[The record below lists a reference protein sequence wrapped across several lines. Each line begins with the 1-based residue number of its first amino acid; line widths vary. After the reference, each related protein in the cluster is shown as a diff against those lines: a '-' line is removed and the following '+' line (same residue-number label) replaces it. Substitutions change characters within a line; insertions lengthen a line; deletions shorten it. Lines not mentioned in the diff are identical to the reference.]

1 MKCLLPSKFA
11 KSAVA
16 IVFLF
21 TLSFFVNNAVAQI
34 IWSNSG
40 GSAWLTAT
48 NWTGTVV
55 PTSTQV
61 AEFDVNPTSGTT
73 GVGINMGT
81 VSGAESVGALY
92 ISNLRTSNF
101 LVGNSSSSTAGILTL
116 NGATVSGTSNVIIA
130 NLSGVQVF
138 SVQNTQGGS
147 TSTMGIAL
155 GTTTSPT
162 ILASVGAS
170 SVAVGSTIFIS
181 SIISGSNP
189 LTFLGNGTY
198 NYTTGTGNPGGLLR
212 LNAANTFSGGLTVG
226 KSDGTS
232 NGVLQL
238 DNVAA
243 ISNVS
248 GNNLTINTNSQL
260 YLPTAGTYTTGN
272 LTLNLNGFGNLY
284 ATTSPA
290 ALVGGATLTWTGPV
304 NVQSN
309 SAIYSKSANVLTLSG
324 NISGTGAITTLGK
337 GTVNFS
343 GTSNTWSGGTTINNG
358 FITVASGSSL
368 GAGALIF
375 GQNGSQSPTIT
386 FNNASQTVSS
396 LSSSWN
402 STTGTIANTLV
413 LSSGNTLTINQSTNT
428 TFSSG
433 AVSTL
438 TSIITGAGAVV
449 KQGAGTLT
457 LGSAGHNFSGGLT
470 LTGGA
475 VVLAPPASSAYTLS
489 GTVKMNGGTL
499 STAGIGA
506 GSAIGF
512 GALTLSDNSTIT
524 LDATN
529 TNTLNFAAS
538 SGTSWTAGK
547 MLTIT
552 GWQGSYYGGFTGSVG
567 HIFVGASAT
576 GLTST
581 QLTQI
586 QFFDGTSNHPAIL
599 LSSGELVP
607 QPTATMA
614 IGTTTIC
621 SGAAA
626 ALTFTGTAAATVYYW
641 NGGSSATSSVLLS
654 GSTGTGTATV
664 SVSPSVTA
672 VYSVTSVTSGGVSYA
687 VSNGNY
693 TVTVNATPLVSAG
706 NGGAICTG
714 SSLNLN
720 SSVSGGATPYIYA
733 WTGSGTLS
741 STSAASPAVSG
752 LSAGNPVYTLTV
764 TDANS
769 CSANAVT
776 TATVNVTPSPTIS
789 GSPTSITT
797 GGSSVLTFTGNTG
810 DIIYYWN
817 GSSTVSTTLTGS
829 TGTVTVSP
837 TSTTTYSLTSATSA
851 SGCMATITG
860 QTITITVSSAPT
872 ASISGSATIC
882 NGATTALTFS
892 GTAGATVYYW
902 NGGSGVSSSL
912 TLSGVSGTGTATV
925 TVSPTVTATYTL
937 TSVFSGG
944 SSYPVTGSATVTVN
958 ALPTATITGTASICS
973 GSSTNISVAGGT
985 PLASLSLNGGAATI
999 SLDGSGNGSASV
1011 SPSSTTTYT
1020 ATVSLSGCSQ
1030 SATGSP
1036 TVTVNAIPTATITGT
1051 AAICSG
1057 SSTNISVAGGTPL
1070 ASVSLNSGTA
1080 TITLDGSGNGST
1092 SVSPSSTTTYT
1103 ATVSLSGCSQ
1113 AATGSPTVT
1122 VNAIPTATITG
1133 TASITSGSSTP
1144 LTFNGTAN
1152 AVVTYA
1158 WSGPSSATATLNGSG
1173 TVSASVSP
1181 TVTTTY
1187 SLTAVASATGC
1198 SQSISGQSVV
1208 VTVTA
1213 SVSAAYTQGNLVVEQ
1228 VTSSVTPTSSGTAI
1242 TLNQYT
1248 TSGSLVNSQVLPS
1261 SGASQIV
1268 ISGSAGSEGLIG
1280 LSAER
1285 DRLIVVGYDASVGT
1299 ATVASSSVNRV
1310 VDEITP
1316 DGTATRKYSSS
1327 SSSLTGN
1334 NIRSGTSYT
1343 GNYFV
1348 GSGASGAAYVNSTTA
1363 TAIATG
1369 VTNARYVQAFNNNL
1383 YFTSG
1388 SGSFKGLSEL
1398 PYIATSAQTPTL
1410 VATESS
1416 SNGPYGFA
1424 VSPDGNTAYVAS
1436 ATSGVLKYTR
1446 TGGAGAFT
1454 LASYTVCATPC
1465 TGLTADFS
1473 TANPTIY
1480 ATLTTGLSLIKL
1492 IDAGSAATATTIA
1505 TTTATAPFRGVMF
1518 APAAYATVAVSG
1530 SSAICNGGS
1539 STVTFKGNPYAT
1551 VTYNINGGSTATVTL
1566 DSAGSRILNT
1576 GSLTTTSAYNLVS
1589 VTNPSGTTSLSGSAT
1604 VTVYP
1609 ALTAGPG
1616 SAGAIC
1622 TAGTLTLTSTP
1633 SGGSGSYSYVWAGTG
1648 TFSSTTAASPTV
1660 SGLSA
1665 GNPVYTLTVT
1675 DTHACSVTA
1684 TTTATVN
1691 ATPSPTIGGSPTSIA
1706 TGGSSVLTFTG
1717 NNGDVI
1723 YYWNGS
1729 STVSTTLTGTTGAVT
1744 VTPASTTTYS
1754 LTSATSAS
1762 GCMATISGQTVTIT
1776 VTPAPT
1782 ASITGSATICSGS
1795 GTQLTFTGTAGAIVY
1810 YWDGGTSTSSSLTLS
1825 GVSGTGTA
1833 TVAVSPTVTATY
1845 TLTSVYSGGA
1855 SYPVTGSATVTVN
1868 AIPTATITGTAA
1880 ICSGSST
1887 SISVAG
1893 GTPLASISVNGG
1905 LATFTLNGSGVGSAS
1920 VSPTST
1926 TTYTATVSLS
1936 GCSQSATG
1944 SPTVTVN
1951 PLPTASVTGTAS
1963 ITSGS
1968 STPLTFSGTANAVVS
1983 YAWAGPSSA
1992 TATLNGSGT
2001 ATVSVS
2007 PTVTTT
2013 YTLTAAT
2020 SAAGCIQS
2028 ISGQAATITVTGATT
2043 PTVAITGTSPAA
2055 DTAGKG
2061 STNVILERY
2070 NLAVTSGA
2078 ATLSGLTVTTAG
2090 TYVSAD
2096 ITDLKCW
2103 YSASTTFDA
2112 TATLL
2117 STFTTPGVAGS
2128 KVFPSFS
2135 AQSIPTGTGYI
2146 YITADVA
2153 TGATSTHTI
2162 NIASTALSGFNLG
2175 SATVTGSAIA
2185 AASNLTIL
2193 GYSEPTPFDLST
2205 GSWTLTGWRTAAPA
2219 GYYPGNGC
2227 DGVSSTNEV
2236 TPATSANMVFHT
2248 TSTSADPT
2256 LATSNAIGDYT
2267 AVYNAGSSTRMRG
2280 EGTSGFGWLNT
2291 GTATLGEA
2299 VLGLKT
2305 TGRNTIQVAWT
2316 AGEFGSAPRTYYVRA
2331 QYRLG
2336 TTGSYTDLPNTTF
2349 DQITDTSTVL
2359 GTKNFGPITL
2369 PSTCNN
2375 QPVVEVRWVYYY
2387 TGAVTGARPEKV
2399 VTNINV
2405 TSNAIGATPVIAISN
2420 TSPAAANVTPGTTNL
2435 VLQTYNM
2442 NITAATDTIS
2452 GLTITTS
2459 GNYVAS
2465 DINNLK
2471 LWYSTS
2477 STFNAGTATLLST
2490 ISGPT
2495 AAGSQSFPSFSEV
2508 MNVIGGTKYYYI
2520 TADISSSAA
2529 SGDSINISGTPFSN
2543 INLGTTATATGTN
2556 PVSAANFQTINA
2568 PSVALS
2574 SASPAT
2580 GNLGAGTINNVIES
2594 YSLAVTTSPA
2604 TISGLTVTTAGTY
2617 SVSDVSNLKCWFS
2630 TSSTFN
2636 AATATLL
2643 STKTTSLG
2651 AGSQVFPSFS
2661 STVIP
2666 VGTGYIYITTD
2677 LASGATL
2684 GDNISVAANAF
2695 SNFSFGAAAVTGT
2708 NPVPASNVQT
2718 IAAASVAISN
2728 TSPAAQNI
2736 GAGHSNV
2743 ILQTYNLAVTSVA
2756 AAITSCTVTTAG
2768 TYTTTDIT
2776 NLECW
2781 YSTSSTFNS
2790 ATATLLSTLA
2800 APAAAGA
2807 QIFPSF
2813 TSQTIAAGTTG
2824 YLFITANV
2832 TTAAVA
2838 GHTINI
2844 GSTAFSNFNF
2854 GPATL
2859 TGTNPVAAAN
2869 VQTISAY
2876 TDPAPFDLS
2885 TGNYL
2890 FNNWPSTSAAGT
2902 YPANMIF
2909 HYMGT
2914 NPATLTSTAAGD
2926 YVAAYNYPTNSRVS
2940 GKGTDGYSM
2949 FNNGTGNGG
2958 MPAGEYG
2965 EGVLAV
2971 NATGRSNIQVSW
2983 RAGTEVAGTSVW
2995 AIRAQYRVGIT
3006 GSYTDLPYT
3015 TIGQIEDTSGT
3026 AGAYKDFG
3034 PITLPAACEGAAD
3047 VEIRWIY
3054 YSQSGTSTP
3063 EMNVTNVQV
3072 TSSVAVT
3079 PNVAISSI
3087 SPAAANVTAGTIN
3100 TVLQTYSLSV
3110 TSGTANISG
3119 LSVSTAGS
3127 YAAADITDLKCWYS
3141 SSSTFNAGTA
3151 TLLATNSAVTTAG
3164 TQAFSS
3170 FTPQSIPVGS
3180 GYLFITA
3187 DIASGATA
3195 GDAIN
3200 IGTTSFSNFNFGTA
3214 VLSGTNPVP
3223 AANVQTIVGSGGS
3236 VFYSNASGNLD
3247 ALSTWGTNSDGSGS
3261 NPTSFTATGLTF
3273 NIANNATPTLGAAW
3287 SVGSNTVNVGGAI
3300 NFTIPATYSMT
3311 GTGPVNVA
3319 ASATVTCNN
3328 PGLPTLGTM
3337 DPASTIYYNNG
3348 VLNIPSANTYGN
3360 VVYNGTGCGVVS
3372 TGTYAFILAG
3382 NLTLQSGA
3390 AFSNATLTLYTTGS
3404 NNQILSGNGNPISV
3418 KTFDNGTTHTKTGT
3432 LTLASSTPLTTA
3444 SSFTSSST
3452 GSANQFSDG
3461 GNTITCGNNF
3471 TTIGNYAGYNFTGT
3485 LVLTSTSGTAKISGD
3500 GSSTAPNAKLN
3511 NVTVNVGAS
3520 NVTFFPTSGGTI
3532 YINGNLYVQNI
3543 TSPKVITLGAN
3554 TIQLGGNY
3562 IYAPTTNLLTST
3574 GSTLVFSGTTTQTYS
3589 TNVTGGQTF
3598 NNVTINNSN
3607 GLTLN
3612 SNMAIGTSTLT
3623 LTSGIITTGS
3633 NTLSIPA
3640 TGMVTG
3646 AGTAS
3651 YVNGNLNKTM
3661 PSSTTSILYEVGDAT
3676 YAPALLAFGSAVSS
3690 GNITV
3695 KSTAGLHPSIASSY
3709 VSTSNMVDRYWTI
3722 TNSGV
3727 SASSLAASLSY
3738 SSTDITSGGSNSGY
3752 IVRSYTGG
3760 SWTSAPTSTNSTAA
3774 SSPLL
3779 PYATIASGL
3788 SGSSFTADY
3797 IAGNANCSV
3806 GTASVVASPAS
3817 LCISGTTTLSATGA
3831 TGTGISYQWMSSTT
3845 GTSTSYAP
3853 ISGATSATYAASSA
3867 SSTVYYECS
3876 LGCVLSGSTSTPTVA
3891 VTVSPLPSPTIAGTT
3906 TIATGASAILTFTG
3920 TTGDVVYYW
3929 NGAATVSTTI
3939 GGSGTATVSTT
3950 PASTTTYSLT
3960 SATSASG
3967 CMATITGQTAT
3978 ITVVAPTTLAYWATS
3993 GVNTPTTY
4001 SPLNSAEQLVISG
4014 GPTLASSTTCG
4025 GPFVS
4030 TNWSAV
4036 NSYWQCDVNTTGFS
4050 NISIASFQKRSSGTG
4065 PAHFTIQANN
4075 NTGSGWVT
4083 IGTYTIASTSCVTSP
4098 AFPLS
4103 GTSFNNAADV
4113 TIRFVNTDG
4122 VSEGGGTIGTGGTS
4136 YFGSLT
4142 ITGTSA
4148 NFPSVAI
4155 SNTTPGIGNVIQ
4167 GTTNN
4172 VLQTYNLAVTSA
4184 SATLSGLTVTP
4195 QGTFVSS
4202 DINNLK
4208 CWYSNAATFSTGTSM
4223 LVATYS
4229 SSLTPTSSVVF
4240 PSFISETT
4248 AAGNTAYIYITA
4260 DVASGATIGDNI
4272 SIGTTSFSNFN
4283 LNGAAGAA
4291 TETGTTPVAASNT
4304 QTIVSNIACSGTP
4317 ATGTAVAS
4325 PASLCVS
4332 GTSTVTLTGGTA
4344 ATGITYQWSSNTTN
4358 TPPGTNISGAT
4369 NATYVTPVVSATT
4382 YYWCTTSCASSSL
4395 SAISAVGTVS
4405 VNPLPVVAVTPAGG
4419 SFCSGTSGVSMT
4431 ASGASTYSWSPATG
4445 LSASTG
4451 ASVTASATNNVT
4463 YTITGTSAAGCSA
4476 TNTVTVNYFIS
4487 PLTPTVTPTFLSATT
4502 GGATNLLTALA
4513 GSAGVS
4519 YTTTATTGSPNAAN
4533 GVLSSPIAV
4542 AGIPASATVSTVTV
4556 TLNATASSTFL
4567 SDYVFNLVA
4576 PDGSI
4581 INLVNSGHSS
4591 GSFSGLVISSAGTA
4605 TVATPFTGIYKA
4617 DAVSGVG
4624 PTGST
4629 SSVTTWPG
4637 MYTTINGAWTLMVY
4651 NNSTFTTNAFVLN
4664 NWSLNINY
4672 SLPVVV
4678 WSPTTYLFTDAAA
4691 TTAYTSTPTASVYE
4705 NPSAPSTTVY
4715 TATATNGGCTSTGTS
4730 TVTVNTST
4738 ACTGTPP
4745 AGNIISGTSSAF
4757 CGTGSTLLTFTNGTG
4772 TTGLTYQWSSSATNT
4787 PPGTVIPGAT
4797 DATYT
4802 TPTLSA
4808 TTYFWCTSTCTTSS
4822 LSNIS
4827 SVGTVTVNPL
4837 PVVSV
4842 TPAGGAYCS
4851 GTGGLSMTASGAA
4864 SYAWSPA
4871 TGLSATTG
4879 TSVTANSTNTI
4890 TYTVTGTSAA
4900 GCIGS
4905 NTVTVNYL
4913 GTPATPTVTP
4923 SPLSSCQGGI
4933 TNLLTAN
4940 IGAAGPLTT
4949 SSGTINMTL
4958 SGTGLTT
4965 ETPTINVTGVPS
4977 GATVTGVSVTLNATL
4992 GYQSAYVFN
5001 LAAPNGKT
5009 INLVKGDGAG
5019 SAGAYTSTMISSV
5032 GTASVN
5038 TGATPFTGTFSPDLV
5053 AAAIP
5058 TGAYVQNTTL
5068 FSDLWGAAGPNGT
5081 WTLAAYHNYT
5091 GTDPSGTLISWSI
5104 TVNYTLPGVTWS
5116 PVSNLFLDS
5125 AATMAYAGTATSQVY
5140 ENPSVLGT
5148 TVYTVTA
5155 ANGGCVS
5162 TGTNTV
5168 TVNPV
5173 PVATVTGTAAICSGS
5188 SATLSV
5194 AGGTPG
5200 AVVNINSGLASFTL
5214 DGSGNGSAS
5223 VTPSVTTTYTATV
5236 TAGTCFTNAVG
5247 SPTVTV
5253 NPLPSPSI
5261 TATPTSIVSGSSAVL
5276 TFTGNSG
5283 DVVYYWDG
5291 ASSASATITGG
5302 GTGTV
5307 SVTPSVTTTYSVTS
5321 ATSAAGCSQS
5331 VTGQSVTVNVSAS
5344 PTAAISGSAT
5354 ICSGTSTALSFS
5366 GTAGATVYYWDGG
5379 AGVTSSVM
5387 LSGTSGSGTA
5397 TVTVSPTVT
5406 ATYTLTSVYSGGTSY
5421 SVSGTATVTV
5431 NPLPLPTI
5439 SASPSTIIGGSSS
5452 VLTFA
5457 GNSGDVVYYWNG
5469 AATASTTITGAG
5481 TATVTVTPT
5490 VTTTYSVTSATSA
5503 AGCSQSI
5510 TGQTATV
5517 TINPPTAS
5525 ISGTATIC
5533 SGTATPLS
5541 FSGTAGATVYYW
5553 NGGTGATSS
5562 VTLSGTTGTGT
5573 ATVSVSPTVTA
5584 TYTLTSVSASGTSY
5598 PVTGSVTVTV
5608 NAIPT
5613 VTVSGTASIVSGSST
5628 VITFT
5633 GTASSLVTYTTNGA
5647 TPIMQML
5654 SGAGVYTVSVS
5665 PTVNTTYSVTAIT
5678 SAGCTGNTTGQFV
5691 TISVAQPYTQGN
5703 LVVEQVTNASTVTP
5717 TSAGYA
5723 ITLDQFTPTGSFVSS
5738 NVLPSSGTSQI
5749 VISGSA
5755 GSEGLVGLSAERDR
5769 LIVVGY
5775 DAAVGTLTVASS
5787 PLNRVVGE
5795 LTISGVFTK
5804 KYSSSS
5810 STLTGNNIRSGTS
5823 YAGNY
5828 FAASGVGG
5836 VVYVNSTTPTS
5847 VAATITNARYVQ
5859 AFNNSLY
5866 FTSSSGSFKGLSQLP
5881 APIATT
5887 SVTPTLVASDGSS
5900 NGPYGF
5906 AISPDG
5912 NTAYVADA
5920 TNGILK
5926 YTRTGGAGAFTA
5938 ASYTVYPTAC
5948 TGIAVDFT
5956 SNNPVIYATLSTGL
5970 SLVKLTDA
5978 GATATAATLATTTS
5992 LAPFRGVMFAP
6003 AAYASITTSAATLCA
6018 GNSTTLTIK
6027 GNPYATVVYNI
6038 NAASTYTVTLSA
6050 AGTYTASTGALVS
6063 SSTYNLVSVTNP
6075 SGTTS
6080 LSGST
6085 VVTVNASPVI
6095 SGITPASSTVCIGG
6109 SLGLSATTTPATGLT
6124 YSWSGPSGFTS
6135 SVAAPSFT
6143 ATTTASGG
6151 VYSLTVTNATT
6162 GCVSAPFT
6170 SSSVTVNN
6178 APLAGSISASS
6189 TALCDGTSLTL
6200 SETGTPSGT
6209 GTLSSYNWS
6218 GPNGYSTS
6226 GTSVSASFTPTTS
6239 ASSGVYS
6246 LTVTYPGTG
6255 CTSAAVVTSSVTVAD
6270 PASVGTLTASAAAL
6284 CSGGT
6289 LTLSASGVTSGSGS
6303 AMYTWSGPGLAT
6315 TTSSASPLVFTP
6327 TVSAATTGA
6336 YSVTLLYPASGCG
6349 TSSVTTSPSV
6359 NIVPQ
6364 PVMTLTASP
6373 LALCAGGTLMLTATV
6388 SGGTGTPVYNWS
6400 GPGISSTTGSS
6411 LTTTYTPTVSSGVY
6425 SVTVNYSGVGCTV
6438 SPAGISSVVAVNA
6451 QPTVTLGASPSGI
6464 ICSGHTETLTA
6475 ITADGAGTPA
6485 YTWSGPAITGSVGPF
6500 ASATY
6505 TIAPASGTSSGA
6517 YTVVVTYPSGTGC
6530 NVASNT
6536 SATVTTT
6543 NQHWNGTTSTDW
6555 NTAANWACG
6564 TIPVISDDI
6573 TIASGTPF
6581 APDLSTGTAY
6591 ANNVSITG
6599 AIITLESGSQLDIAG
6614 NLINNGTIS
6623 GSGIVYLDGSSAQ
6636 SLTGNG
6642 VISNVTVNN
6651 TAGVTIGTSDTVGVT
6666 GALLLNAGT
6675 LTTND
6680 RLMLVS
6686 NASGNGYIGTI
6697 TGGNIAG
6704 AVVIQQYIPGGKRAY
6719 RFWAHPFNGEV
6730 ALSQMEN
6737 YIDITGVGGALN
6749 GFTTT
6754 TSNAPSAYWY
6764 NPLYSNSASGS
6775 DPGWRAYTSTSGT
6788 PDSNMLHRYQGMR
6801 LFIRGAKGEGLTG
6814 ATYTADPVT
6823 IRMWG
6828 TVNTGTQTVTMTKG
6842 TGANMDYNLLG
6853 NPYPAVTDIGTVI
6866 NNASV
6871 GGLVTGGA
6879 FYVWDPYVGTSGQF
6893 MTQAI
6898 GTPYYLG
6905 ANESFEVRT
6914 TADGNVLSFAESNKG
6929 TAVSAALMRNATADN
6944 LALNIYDDTYHLWDV
6959 LTVNFNGNATDNDD
6973 SKYDGEK
6980 PPSPA
6985 SLNFY
6990 SLSADNRKL
6999 SLDARPFVAGKT
7011 IPLGITSSYAQD
7023 FIIKADHLPAAH
7035 NGDIFLH
7042 DKYLQTYTPLQ
7053 QGTEYKFT
7061 ITKDAASQGDNRF
7074 ELRMD
7079 PSGVAQNASNL
7090 DVQMVP
7096 NPTNGEVTISYTA
7109 PEKETTSVRVINAEG
7124 ITLISKELGMQQ
7136 SGNVKIDLD
7145 KLASGIYI
7153 VELTSGSQKVI
7164 HRLIKE

>member
-1 MKCLLPSKFA
+1 MKRLLPSKFA
-11 KSAVA
+11 KSVVA

-21 TLSFFVNNAVAQI
+21 TLSFFVNNAVAQV
-34 IWSNSG
+34 IWSSSG

-73 GVGINMGT
+73 GVGINMGS
-81 VSGAESVGALY
+81 VSGADAVGALY
-92 ISNLRTSNF
+92 ISNLRTANF
-101 LVGNSSSSTAGILTL
+101 LVGNSSGATAGTLTL
-116 NGATVSGTSNVIIA
+116 NGATVGGVNNVVIA
-130 NLSGVQVF
+130 NLSGVQIF
-138 SVQNTQGGS
+138 SVQNTQGTG

-155 GTTTSPT
+155 GTTTTPT
-162 ILASVGAS
+162 ILGSVGAS
-170 SVAVGSTIFIS
+170 SVAVGSTVLIS
-181 SIISGSNP
+181 SIVSGTNP

-198 NYTTGTGNPGGLLR
+198 NYTTGLGNPGGLLR

-238 DNVAA
+238 DNVGA
-243 ISNVS
+243 ISNAS

-290 ALVGGATLTWTGPV
+290 ALVGGATVTWTGPI

-309 SAIYSKSANVLTLSG
+309 SAIYSKSANILTLSG
-324 NISGTGAITTLGK
+324 NITGTGGITTLGK

-343 GTSNTWSGGTTINNG
+343 GTSNSWSGGTTINNG

-368 GAGALIF
+368 GTGALIF
-375 GQNGSQSPTIT
+375 GQSGSQSPTIT
-386 FNNASQTVSS
+386 LNNTSQMVSS

-402 STTGTIANTLV
+402 STTGTIANTLI

-438 TSIITGAGAVV
+438 TSIITGAGAIV
-449 KQGAGTLT
+449 KQGTGTLT
-457 LGSAGHNFSGGLT
+457 LGSSGHNFSGGLT
-470 LTGGA
+470 LTGGS
-475 VVLAPPASSAYTLS
+475 VVLAPPGSSAYTLS

-499 STAGIGA
+499 STTGIGA
-506 GSAIGF
+506 GSAISF
-512 GALTLSDNSTIT
+512 GALNLSDNSTIT
-524 LDATN
+524 LDGTN
-529 TNTLNFAAS
+529 TNTLNFAVS

-581 QLTQI
+581 QLSQI

-599 LSSGELVP
+599 LSTGELVP

-664 SVSPSVTA
+664 SISPSVTA
-672 VYSVTSVTSGGVSYA
+672 VYSVTSVTSGGISYA
-687 VSNGNY
+687 VSNGTY

-706 NGGAICTG
+706 NSGAICTG
-714 SSLNLN
+714 SSLSLT

-733 WTGSGTLS
+733 WTGPGTLS
-741 STSAASPAVSG
+741 SNSAANPTVSS
-752 LSAGNPVYTLTV
+752 LSASNPVYTLTV

-817 GSSTVSTTLTGS
+817 GSSTVSTTLTGT

-851 SGCMATITG
+851 AGCPATITG
-860 QTITITVSSAPT
+860 QTVTITVSSAPT
-872 ASISGSATIC
+872 ASIGGSATIC
-882 NGATTALTFS
+882 NGASTALTFT

-902 NGGSGVSSSL
+902 DGGTGVSSSL

-937 TSVFSGG
+937 TSVYSGG
-944 SSYPVTGSATVTVN
+944 SSYPVTGSVTVTVN
-958 ALPTATITGTASICS
+958 ALPTATITGTAAICN

-1030 SATGSP
+1030 AAVGSP
-1036 TVTVNAIPTATITGT
+1036 TVTVNAVPTATITGT

-1057 SSTNISVAGGTPL
+1057 TSTNISVAGGTPL
-1070 ASVSLNSGTA
+1070 ATVNINSGA
-1080 TITLDGSGNGST
+1080 DTITLDGSGNGST

-1113 AATGSPTVT
+1113 AAVGTVTVT
-1122 VNAIPTATITG
+1122 VNPLPSPPSSITGTLSTYVSDTTILSDATSGGTWSSGTTSVASVSTGGVVTGVSAGTATISYGVSNSCGTTYATAVYTVSAIPASGTISGIQWNGIGAASPTASTFSVVPGSTLPGAPYITVSQWNRFGATYQNTASVYNTTNFSAATTLAGALTDNRYIYFTITNGSNTEVNVSSIGLYGQRSTTGPQTLQMVYATGTSGNIVFGGVATAPTAYAYNNFTGSVCVAPGQTDTFKVFPYNPATAGSTGGTYRIANTTSLTATYANSVTALSAAASGSNSPVCSGATLNLSGG
-1133 TASITSGSSTP
+1133 TAS
-1144 LTFNGTAN
+1144 NG
-1152 AVVTYA
+1152 VSPYTYS
-1158 WSGPSSATATLNGSG
+1158 WSGPSTY
-1173 TVSASVSP
+1173 ASTSFSP
-1181 TVTTTY
+1181 
-1187 SLTAVASATGC
+1187 
-1198 SQSISGQSVV
+1198 SI
-1208 VTVTA
+1208 A
-1213 SVSAAYTQGNLVVEQ
+1213 LV
-1228 VTSSVTPTSSGTAI
+1228 
-1242 TLNQYT
+1242 
-1248 TSGSLVNSQVLPS
+1248 
-1261 SGASQIV
+1261 
-1268 ISGSAGSEGLIG
+1268 
-1280 LSAER
+1280 
-1285 DRLIVVGYDASVGT
+1285 
-1299 ATVASSSVNRV
+1299 
-1310 VDEITP
+1310 
-1316 DGTATRKYSSS
+1316 
-1327 SSSLTGN
+1327 
-1334 NIRSGTSYT
+1334 
-1343 GNYFV
+1343 
-1348 GSGASGAAYVNSTTA
+1348 
-1363 TAIATG
+1363 
-1369 VTNARYVQAFNNNL
+1369 
-1383 YFTSG
+1383 
-1388 SGSFKGLSEL
+1388 
-1398 PYIATSAQTPTL
+1398 
-1410 VATESS
+1410 
-1416 SNGPYGFA
+1416 
-1424 VSPDGNTAYVAS
+1424 
-1436 ATSGVLKYTR
+1436 TSGVAGTYT
-1446 TGGAGAFT
+1446 
-1454 LASYTVCATPC
+1454 
-1465 TGLTADFS
+1465 FS
-1473 TANPTIY
+1473 VTDNMSCMI
-1480 ATLTTGLSLIKL
+1480 SN
-1492 IDAGSAATATTIA
+1492 
-1505 TTTATAPFRGVMF
+1505 TTA
-1518 APAAYATVAVSG
+1518 
-1530 SSAICNGGS
+1530 
-1539 STVTFKGNPYAT
+1539 
-1551 VTYNINGGSTATVTL
+1551 
-1566 DSAGSRILNT
+1566 
-1576 GSLTTTSAYNLVS
+1576 
-1589 VTNPSGTTSLSGSAT
+1589 
-1604 VTVYP
+1604 VTV
-1609 ALTAGPG
+1609 
-1616 SAGAIC
+1616 
-1622 TAGTLTLTSTP
+1622 
-1633 SGGSGSYSYVWAGTG
+1633 
-1648 TFSSTTAASPTV
+1648 
-1660 SGLSA
+1660 
-1665 GNPVYTLTVT
+1665 NPL
-1675 DTHACSVTA
+1675 
-1684 TTTATVN
+1684 
-1691 ATPSPTIGGSPTSIA
+1691 PSPTIGGSPTSIT

-1717 NNGDVI
+1717 NTGDVI
-1723 YYWNGS
+1723 YYWNGA
-1729 STVSTTLTGTTGAVT
+1729 STISTTLTGSTGTVT
-1744 VTPASTTTYS
+1744 VSPTSTTTYS
-1754 LTSATSAS
+1754 LTSATSAA
-1762 GCMATISGQTVTIT
+1762 GCPATITGQTVTIT
-1776 VTPAPT
+1776 VSAAPT
-1782 ASITGSATICSGS
+1782 ASIAGSATICSGS
-1795 GTQLTFTGTAGAIVY
+1795 GTPLTFTGTAGAIVY
-1810 YWDGGTSTSSSLTLS
+1810 YWDGGTSTSSSITLS

-1833 TVAVSPTVTATY
+1833 TVTVSPTVTATY
-1845 TLTSVYSGGA
+1845 TLTSVYSGGS
-1855 SYPVTGSATVTVN
+1855 SYPVTGSVTVTVN
-1868 AIPTATITGTAA
+1868 AMPTATITGTAA

-1887 SISVAG
+1887 NISVAG
-1893 GTPLASISVNGG
+1893 GTPLASLSLNGG
-1905 LATFTLNGSGVGSAS
+1905 VATISLDGSGNGSAS

-1944 SPTVTVN
+1944 TLTVTVN
-1951 PLPTASVTGTAS
+1951 PLPTATVTGTAS
-1963 ITSGS
+1963 ITSGA
-1968 STPLTFSGTANAVVS
+1968 STPLTFNGTANAVVS

-2001 ATVSVS
+2001 VTVSVS

-2020 SAAGCIQS
+2020 SAAGCMQS

-2117 STFTTPGVAGS
+2117 STYTTPGVAGS

-2153 TGATSTHTI
+2153 TGATSTNTI

-2193 GYSEPTPFDLST
+2193 GYSEPLPFDLST

-2442 NITAATDTIS
+2442 NITAATDTLS
-2452 GLTITTS
+2452 GLTITTG

-2495 AAGSQSFPSFSEV
+2495 AAGSQTFPSFSEV

-2529 SGDSINISGTPFSN
+2529 SGDSINIAGTPFSN
-2543 INLGTTATATGTN
+2543 INLGITATATGTN

-2574 SASPAT
+2574 SASPAA
-2580 GNLGAGTINNVIES
+2580 GNLGAGTTNNVIES

-2604 TISGLTVTTAGTY
+2604 TISGVTLTTAGTY

-3026 AGAYKDFG
+3026 AGTYKDFG

-3047 VEIRWIY
+3047 VEIRWVY

-3164 TQAFSS
+3164 MQAFSS

-3287 SVGSNTVNVGGAI
+3287 SVGSNTVNVGASI

-3348 VLNIPSANTYGN
+3348 VLNTPSANAYGN

-3390 AFSNATLTLYTTGS
+3390 TFSNATLTLYTTGS

-3432 LTLASSTPLTTA
+3432 LTLASGTPLTTA

-3500 GSSTAPNAKLN
+3500 GSSTAPNAKFN

-3520 NVTFFPTSGGTI
+3520 NVTFFPASGGTI

-3543 TSPKVITLGAN
+3543 TSPKVITLGSN

-3562 IYAPTTNLLTST
+3562 NYAPTTSLLTAT
-3574 GSTLVFSGTTTQTYS
+3574 GSTLVFSGTTAQTYS

-3623 LTSGIITTGS
+3623 LTSGVITTGS

-3640 TGMVTG
+3640 TGIVTG

-3661 PSSTTSILYEVGDAT
+3661 PSSTTSILYEIGDAT
-3676 YAPALLAFGSAVSS
+3676 YAPALLTFGSAVSS

-3695 KSTAGLHPSIASSY
+3695 KSTAGLHPSIASAY
-3709 VSTSNMVDRYWTI
+3709 VSTSNMVNRYWTI

-3760 SWTSAPTSTNSTAA
+3760 SWTSAPTSTNSTTA

-3806 GTASVVASPAS
+3806 GTASVIASPS
-3817 LCISGTTTLSATGA
+3817 TLCVSGTTTLTATGA

-3876 LGCVLSGSTSTPTVA
+3876 LGCILSGSTSTPTVA

-3906 TIATGASAILTFTG
+3906 TIATGSSAVLTFTG

-3929 NGAATVSTTI
+3929 NGAATVSTTV
-3939 GGSGTATVSTT
+3939 GGSGTSTVSVT

-4014 GPTLASSTTCG
+4014 SPSLTATTLCG
-4025 GPFVS
+4025 GPFIG
-4030 TNWSAV
+4030 TNWSTV

-4075 NTGSGWVT
+4075 NAGSGWVT
-4083 IGTYTIASTSCVTSP
+4083 VGTYTIASTSCVTSP
-4098 AFPLS
+4098 AFPLP
-4103 GTSFNNAADV
+4103 GTSFNNSSDV
-4113 TIRFVNTDG
+4113 TIRFINTDG

-4136 YFGSLT
+4136 YLGSLT

-4155 SNTTPGIGNVIQ
+4155 SNTTPATGTIIQ

-4208 CWYSNAATFSTGTSM
+4208 CWYSNSATFSTGTST

-4291 TETGTTPVAASNT
+4291 TETGTNPVAASNT
-4304 QTIVSNIACSGTP
+4304 QTIVSNVACTGTP

-4358 TPPGTNISGAT
+4358 TPPGTNIYGAT

-4405 VNPLPVVAVTPAGG
+4405 VNPLPAVAVTPSGG
-4419 SFCSGTSGVSMT
+4419 NFCSGTSGVSMT

-4463 YTITGTSAAGCSA
+4463 YTITGTSATGCVG
-4476 TNTVTVNYFIS
+4476 TNTVTVNYYIS
-4487 PLTPTVTPTFLSATT
+4487 PLTPTVSPTFVSATT
-4502 GGATNLLTALA
+4502 GGGINLLTAQA
-4513 GSAGVS
+4513 GNAAIMYSTS
-4519 YTTTATTGSPNAAN
+4519 ATTGSAN
-4533 GVLSSPIAV
+4533 TSHGVLSSPVVV
-4542 AGIPASATVSTVTV
+4542 AGIPASATISTVTV
-4556 TLNATASSTFL
+4556 TLNATAASTYL

-4576 PDGSI
+4576 PDGNI
-4581 INLVNSGHSS
+4581 INLVNSGDSS
-4591 GSFSGLVISSAGTA
+4591 GSFSGLVISSAGSTP
-4605 TVATPFTGIYKA
+4605 VASPFTGTYQA

-4624 PTGST
+4624 PTGSV
-4629 SSVTTWPG
+4629 SNVTTWPG
-4637 MYTTINGAWTLMVY
+4637 MYTTINGAWTLIVY
-4651 NNSTFTTNAFVLN
+4651 NTSTFTSNAFALS

-4672 SLPVVV
+4672 ALPAVV

-4787 PPGTVIPGAT
+4787 PPGTAITGAT

-4842 TPAGGAYCS
+4842 TPAGGTYCS

-4905 NTVTVNYL
+4905 NTVAVNYL

-5009 INLVKGDGAG
+5009 INLIKGDGAG

-5058 TGAYVQNTTL
+5058 SGTYVQNTTL

-5125 AATMAYAGTATSQVY
+5125 AATIAYADTSATKVY
-5140 ENPSVLGT
+5140 ENPSVIGT

-5188 SATLSV
+5188 STTLSV

-5247 SPTVTV
+5247 SPTVSV

-5261 TATPTSIVSGSSAVL
+5261 TATPTSIVSGGSAVL

-5387 LSGTSGSGTA
+5387 LSGTTGTGTA
-5397 TVTVSPTVT
+5397 TVTVAPTVT
-5406 ATYTLTSVYSGGTSY
+5406 ATYTLTSVYSGGISY

-5431 NPLPLPTI
+5431 NPLPSPTV
-5439 SASPSTIIGGSSS
+5439 SATPATITGGSSS

-5457 GNSGDVVYYWNG
+5457 GNAGDVVYYWNG
-5469 AATASTTITGAG
+5469 AATVTTTITGAG
-5481 TATVTVTPT
+5481 TATVTITPT
-5490 VTTTYSVTSATSA
+5490 VTTAYSVTSATSA

-5608 NAIPT
+5608 NAVPT

-5691 TISVAQPYTQGN
+5691 IISVAQPYTQGN
-5703 LVVEQVTNASTVTP
+5703 LVVEQVTNTSTVTP
-5717 TSAGYA
+5717 TNGGYA

-5738 NVLPSSGTSQI
+5738 NVLPSSGSSQI

-5755 GSEGLVGLSAERDR
+5755 GSEGLLSLSAERDR
-5769 LIVVGY
+5769 LIVAGY
-5775 DAAVGTLTVASS
+5775 DAAVGTLTVATSS
-5787 PLNRVVGE
+5787 LSRVIGE
-5795 LTISGVFTK
+5795 VTINGVFTRK
-5804 KYSSSS
+5804 CSSSS
-5810 STLTGNNIRSGTS
+5810 ALLTGNNIRSATS

-5828 FAASGVGG
+5828 FAGSAVGG
-5836 VVYVNSTTPTS
+5836 AVYVNSTT
-5847 VAATITNARYVQ
+5847 ATAVETAITNGRYIQ

-5866 FTSSSGSFKGLSQLP
+5866 ITSGSGSFKGISQLP
-5881 APIATT
+5881 SPISTATGE
-5887 SVTPTLVASDGSS
+5887 TPVLVAADATAA
-5900 NGPYGF
+5900 NPYGF

-5912 NTAYVADA
+5912 NTAYIADA
-5920 TNGILK
+5920 TAGILK
-5926 YTRTGGAGAFTA
+5926 YTRTGGTGAFTA
-5938 ASYTVYPTAC
+5938 ATYTVYPTAC

-5956 SNNPVIYATLSTGL
+5956 SNNPVIYATLSSGL

-5978 GATATAATLATTTS
+5978 GVTTTATTLATTTTA
-5992 LAPFRGVMFAP
+5992 APFRGVMFAP
-6003 AAYASITTSAATLCA
+6003 AAYASITTTAATLCA

-6027 GNPYATVVYNI
+6027 GNPYGTVVYNL
-6038 NAASTYTVTLSA
+6038 NAATTYTVTLDPV
-6050 AGTYTASTGALVS
+6050 GTYSVNTGALTG
-6063 SSTYNLVSVTNP
+6063 SSTYNLVSITNP

-6095 SGITPASSTVCIGG
+6095 SGITPASSAVCIGG
-6109 SLGLSATTTPATGLT
+6109 SLGLSATTTPATGLN

-6151 VYSLTVTNATT
+6151 SYSLTVTNATT
-6162 GCVSAPFT
+6162 GCISAPAT
-6170 SSSVTVNN
+6170 SSSVTVNS
-6178 APLAGSISASS
+6178 APLAGAVSASS

-6270 PASVGTLTASAAAL
+6270 PASVGTLTASATSL

-6327 TVSAATTGA
+6327 TVSVATTGA
-6336 YSVTLLYPASGCG
+6336 YSVTLVYPASGCG

-6359 NIVPQ
+6359 NVVPQ

-6373 LALCAGGTLMLTATV
+6373 LALCAGGTLTLTATV

-6411 LTTTYTPTVSSGVY
+6411 LTTTYIPTVSSGAY
-6425 SVTVNYSGVGCTV
+6425 SVTVNYSGAGCTV
-6438 SPAGISSVVAVNA
+6438 SPAGTSSVVAVNA

-6505 TIAPASGTSSGA
+6505 TIAPTSGTSSGV

-6543 NQHWNGTTSTDW
+6543 DQHWTGTSSTDW
-6555 NTAANWACG
+6555 NTTTNWACG
-6564 TIPVISDDI
+6564 TIPVISDNI

-6614 NLINNGTIS
+6614 NLINNGTIN
-6623 GSGIVYLDGSSAQ
+6623 GSGVVYLDGSAAQ

-6666 GALLLNAGT
+6666 GALLLNSGT
-6675 LTTND
+6675 LTTNG
-6680 RLMLVS
+6680 RLTLVS
-6686 NASGNGYIGTI
+6686 NADGNGYIGTI
-6697 TGGNIAG
+6697 TGGSISGN
-6704 AVVIQQYIPGGKRAY
+6704 VVMQQYIPGGKRAY

-6944 LALNIYDDTYHLWDV
+6944 VALNIYDDTYHLWDV